1 MIASLGMYDWAEIKA
16 ETDAL
21 WHLTRDHLRTS
32 GLNVPD
38 DLTCGSDLWELWQR
52 PDLIL
57 GHTCG
62 FPYRTAL
69 HPQVALVGTPDYGL
83 RGAPPGY
90 YYSLLIVRADA
101 LGVWQDF
108 VPQRLAINAPDSQS
122 GWAAPQNLAAEHGLR
137 FGRLVVTG
145 EHLESARAVAEG
157 HADIGAIDAVTWRL
171 IKRFRPE
178 IALAL
183 KVIAHTE
190 PTPGLP
196 FITARQ
202 EQAAIVAEALGQAI
216 AATAGAP
223 PGLRGLVFIPTET
236 YLSVPT
242 PPAPTAAELTG

>member
-1 MIASLGMYDWAEIKA
+1 MIANLGMYDWAEIKA

-21 WHLTRDHLRTS
+21 WHLTRDHLRAS
-32 GLNVPD
+32 GQTVPD
-38 DLTCGSDLWELWQR
+38 DLSREGDLWDLWQR

-69 HPQVALVGTPDYGL
+69 HARVTLVGSPDYGL

-90 YYSLLIVRADA
+90 YYSLMVVRADA
-101 LGVWQDF
+101 MGVWQDF

-122 GWAAPQNLAAEHGLR
+122 GWAAPQNLAAAHGLR
-137 FGRLVVTG
+137 FGRLVVSGSHRET
-145 EHLESARAVAEG
+145 ACAVAEG
-157 HADIGAIDAVTWRL
+157 RADIGAVDAVTWRL

-183 KVIAHTE
+183 KVITHTE

-196 FITARQ
+196 FITARA
-202 EQAAIVAEALGQAI
+202 EHAATVAEALGQAI

-223 PGLRGLVFIPTET
+223 PGLRGLVSIPKET

-242 PPAPTAAELTG
+242 PPAPTATELAG